1 MPRETF
7 DKKIRQIKDEIL
19 ILGSMVEQ
27 AMLDSVEVFKTRD
40 IVAANQLIEEDQ
52 SINDKRFA
60 LENAILILLATQ
72 QPLAHD
78 LRLLAAMLL
87 VSNELERM
95 GDYAKGIAN
104 NALRLGPSDIP
115 IPMPDIEKMANLG
128 VNMLHRALSAF
139 IKEDLHAAI
148 QIPKE
153 DDAVDDLFNKSYRTI
168 VNSMIAN
175 PSAIDDASYLLWVV
189 HNLERFADRVTNIC
203 ERTIFIISGDL
214 MEMDNTDDEALDDM
228 IDHIKQ

>member
-1 MPRETF
+1 MPRDTF
-7 DKKIRQIKDEIL
+7 DKKIQQIKDEIL

-27 AMLDSVEVFKTRD
+27 AVLDSVEAFKLRD
-40 IVAANQLIEEDQ
+40 VEAAKNVIEEDQ
-52 SINDKRFA
+52 PINDKRFA

-78 LRLLAAMLL
+78 LRLLSAMLL

-104 NALRLGPSDIP
+104 NTIRLGISEIP
-115 IPMPDIEKMANLG
+115 IPIRDVEKMAELG

-139 IKEDLHAAI
+139 VNEDLETAI
-148 QIPKE
+148 SIPDE
-153 DDAVDDLFNKSYRTI
+153 DDMVDDLFNKSYRTI

-175 PSAIDDASYLLWVV
+175 PNIIDDASFLLWVV

-203 ERTIFIISGDL
+203 ERTVFIISGELFEMDDSDDELPEEVTGL
-214 MEMDNTDDEALDDM
+214 ME
-228 IDHIKQ
+228 

>member
-7 DKKIRQIKDEIL
+7 DKKIQQIKDEIL

-27 AMLDSVEVFKTRD
+27 AMLDSVAAFKSRD
-40 IVAANQLIEEDQ
+40 IQAANQLIEEDQ
-52 SINDKRFA
+52 PINDKRFA

-87 VSNELERM
+87 VANELERM
-95 GDYAKGIAN
+95 GDYAKGIASN
-104 NALRLGPSDIP
+104 TIRLGPSDIP
-115 IPMPDIEKMANLG
+115 IPVRDIEKMAGLG

-139 IKEDLHAAI
+139 IKEDLQAAI
-148 QIPKE
+148 QIPRE
-153 DDAVDDLFNKSYRTI
+153 DDEVDDLFNKSYRTI
-168 VNSMIAN
+168 VNSMITN
-175 PSAIDDASYLLWVV
+175 PSVIDDASYLLWVV

-203 ERTIFIISGDL
+203 ERTVFIISGDL
-214 MEMDNTDDEALDDM
+214 MEMDNTDDEALDYL
-228 IDHIKQ
+228 IDKNI

>member
-1 MPRETF
+1 MPRDTF
-7 DKKIRQIKDEIL
+7 DKKIQQIKDEIL

-27 AMLDSVEVFKTRD
+27 AVLDSVEAFRLRD
-40 IVAANQLIEEDQ
+40 VRAARNVIEEDQ
-52 SINDKRFA
+52 PINDKRFA
-60 LENAILILLATQ
+60 IENAILILLATQ

-104 NALRLGPSDIP
+104 NTIRLGISDIP
-115 IPMPDIEKMANLG
+115 IPIRDVKKMAELG

-139 IKEDLHAAI
+139 INENLEEALS
-148 QIPKE
+148 IPDE
-153 DDAVDDLFNKSYRTI
+153 DDLVDDLFNKSYRTI

-175 PSAIDDASYLLWVV
+175 PNIIDDASFLLWVV

-203 ERTIFIISGDL
+203 ERTVFIISGELFEMDDSDDELPEEVTDL
-214 MEMDNTDDEALDDM
+214 M
-228 IDHIKQ
+228 K